1 MREQVVFEHLT
12 GLVAFARAG
21 SLGSFTA
28 AARSLSVS
36 PSAISKSVQRLEA
49 ALGVSLFT
57 RTTRALTLTPEG
69 RAIHERAIQLMLEA
83 ESIEQLASSVRE
95 EASGPLRVAT
105 SLPIG
110 VHVIAP
116 TLPGFRKRYPKVK
129 IDLRIS
135 DHIVNIIDEGIDVA
149 IRIGSVSDSGLM
161 SHKLGPCRLSAYA
174 APSYLAER
182 GTPSHPDEL
191 VDHDTVNL
199 RYQSSGQPF
208 RWPFRVGEERTLEI
222 VPNANLV
229 ADVSDAVIAMIVA
242 GGGIGVTASFLAA
255 PHVLRGELVPVLPD
269 FSTEKSNV
277 TAVWPTSRGTNPAV
291 RAFVDWLKEHCH
303 HRTGGPLEA

>member
-1 MREQVVFEHLT
+1 MREQILLDHLT

-36 PSAISKSVQRLEA
+36 PSAISKSVQRLEG

-69 RAIHERAIQLMLEA
+69 KAIHEHALALLKEA
-83 ESIEQLASSVRE
+83 EAIEQVATSVQDE
-95 EASGPLRVAT
+95 PSGPLRIAT

-110 VHVIAP
+110 VHVLSP
-116 TLPGFRKRYPKVK
+116 TLPAFRKRHPKVT

-135 DHIVNIIDEGIDVA
+135 DHLVNIIDEGIDVA
-149 IRIGSVSDSGLM
+149 IRIGSVSDAGLM
-161 SHKLGPCRLSAYA
+161 SHRLGPCRLRAYA
-174 APSYLAER
+174 APFYLAER
-182 GTPSHPDEL
+182 GTPTHPDQL
-191 VDHDTVNL
+191 VDHEIVNL

-208 RWPFRVGEERTLEI
+208 RWPFRVGADRTLEI
-222 VPNANLV
+222 VPTASLV

-255 PHVLRGELVPVLPD
+255 PHVQRGELVPVLQD
-269 FSTEKSNV
+269 FDVERNNV
-277 TAVWPTSRGTNPAV
+277 TAVWPASRGTNPAV
-291 RAFVDWLKEHCH
+291 RAFVDWLKETCH